1 MRSIE
6 AEIESS
12 IFKLL
17 CNSTM
22 SLSLGSG
29 KAQAKLRLEV
39 SSFMVVPE
47 HIPKSPL

>member
-6 AEIESS
+6 AEIEPSV
-12 IFKLL
+12 FKLL
-17 CNSTM
+17 CNSAM
-22 SLSLGSG
+22 NLGLGSEE
-29 KAQAKLRLEV
+29 AQAKSRLGE